1 MSFIGLGLVG
11 AVLGPTLP
19 YLAELTRTN
28 FSQISILFVARS
40 LGYLG
45 GSAFSGYL
53 YDRLPGHPLMAVS
66 LVGLGIMLILTPQN
80 ALLWVLITILFL
92 TGASQGSVDVGGNT
106 LIVWQYGNNVG
117 PYMNALH
124 MFYGVGTFLAPV
136 IIAQAL
142 LSSSSITWGYW
153 IIAAFVFI
161 PAIQLIFLPSQ
172 QIPPKDS
179 EDIAAASKR
188 SLVFLAALFLF
199 CYSGFANIF
208 GGWIFSYV
216 IRLDLTSEANA
227 AYITSMF
234 WGAFMVG
241 RLISIPVAA
250 RFRPSS
256 ILLGDLVG
264 CLLSISVILI
274 WPTSLTSIWVG
285 AAGLGLFCRI
295 LVSNHGITCG
305 TQDADQRKNHQSFH
319 NWRRARRH
327 ASPLACRPILRDFR
341 PSDCDFQRVCYDS
354 RGVGG
359 LHLFDAGDQN
369 IINLDI
375 YHAYSR
381 TAWPGCRVFLLR
393 KVKHPSRRPH
403 LLLQLLQH
411 R

>member
-142 LSSSSITWGYW
+142 LFSGSITWGYW
-153 IIAAFVFI
+153 IIAAFVFF
-161 PAIQLIFLPSQ
+161 PAIQLISLPSQ
-172 QIPPKDS
+172 QIPPKGS

-188 SLVFLAALFLF
+188 SLVILAALFLF
-199 CYSGFANIF
+199 CYSSFANIF

-285 AAGLGLFCRI
+285 AAGLGLSAASLFPTTVS
-295 LVSNHGITCG
+295 LVERRMQISGKITSRFIIG
-305 TQDADQRKNHQSFH
+305 GALGAMLPPWLVGQFFEISGPQIVIFSVFATIVVG
-319 NWRRARRH
+319 
-327 ASPLACRPILRDFR
+327 LAVYIFLMRET
-341 PSDCDFQRVCYDS
+341 
-354 RGVGG
+354 
-359 LHLFDAGDQN
+359 
-369 IINLDI
+369 
-375 YHAYSR
+375 R
-381 TAWPGCRVFLLR
+381 T
-393 KVKHPSRRPH
+393 S
-403 LLLQLLQH
+403 
-411 R
+411 